1 MICQG
6 RIELIQQIAVGRVD
20 FYPIEARL
28 SGPPGGLAKCL
39 SRLLDLPDRHFCRQF
54 FLLLG
59 VTEGTGANRRLPRYL
74 GRGSGAGMAQL
85 GKDFHPFLVHAVG
98 QTPPTGDGCI
108 LCHGGLAG
116 MGFALLVDIAVF
128 SDDEAD
134 LAVPGTL
141 LVIGADRVGDAAG
154 FIGFGGGHGRHHQAF
169 FQGQP
174 MDGNRFKQTRHR

>member
-1 MICQG
+1 MESSRVLPPLLVIAASQPDRHREILPCRLAHRLQYLPMEPGPVFHRLGAIGVGPVIGQG

-74 GRGSGAGMAQL
+74 GRGSGAGMA
-85 GKDFHPFLVHAVG
+85 
-98 QTPPTGDGCI
+98 
-108 LCHGGLAG
+108 
-116 MGFALLVDIAVF
+116 
-128 SDDEAD
+128 
-134 LAVPGTL
+134 
-141 LVIGADRVGDAAG
+141 
-154 FIGFGGGHGRHHQAF
+154 
-169 FQGQP
+169 
-174 MDGNRFKQTRHR
+174 